1 MSAWW
6 ATQPKAVTMNVRER
20 TRGWMTPLNLH
31 YAGAGL
37 LAAVNL
43 YLLVMMLLTWQRVRG
58 QDADALA
65 RQQVQLKTAQI
76 AAAPL
81 QGLDAKL
88 TVASARADEFYR
100 DRLPVSY
107 SEVLTEMGAL
117 AKRQGVRL
125 AHVNYKEA
133 PVAGEGRAAEGDG
146 QLTEIQMD
154 ATLSGDYRPLV
165 LFLNGL
171 ERDKVFFLITGVTL
185 TGQQSGVVNLRVRV
199 VTYRRGLG
207 QAETLE
213 TAQEKTPL
221 SEADDAAS
229 AQAAGG
235 RTR

>member
-6 ATQPKAVTMNVRER
+6 TMQPKAVTMNVRER
-20 TRGWMTPLNLH
+20 TRGWMTALNLH

-43 YLLVMMLLTWQRVRG
+43 YLLVMMLFTWQRVRG

-65 RQQVQLKTAQI
+65 RQQVQLKTAEI

-100 DRLPVSY
+100 ERLPVSY
-107 SEVLTEMGAL
+107 SEVLTEMGGL

-133 PVAGEGRAAEGDG
+133 PVAGEGRSAEGDG

-185 TGQQSGVVNLRVRV
+185 TGQQSGTVNLRVRV

-207 QAETLE
+207 ATETLE
-213 TAQEKTPL
+213 
-221 SEADDAAS
+221 S
-229 AQAAGG
+229 AQPMSSNLRAADGANEQETG
-235 RTR
+235 EHLR